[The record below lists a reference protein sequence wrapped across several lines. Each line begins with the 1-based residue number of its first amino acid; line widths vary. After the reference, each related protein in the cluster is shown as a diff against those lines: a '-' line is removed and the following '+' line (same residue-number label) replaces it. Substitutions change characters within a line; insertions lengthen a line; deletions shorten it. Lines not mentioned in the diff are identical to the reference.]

1 MCVSGERFRFREWY
15 EVRREHVRALR
26 QRLQPLRTG
35 LDWARVP
42 DGLALRFVPPPD
54 VTAALHEAE
63 DLRDVA
69 LDDAVRL
76 VAGAGAGAR
85 TEAALLAEQIHL
97 ELVGAVQDRWLP
109 PQGEQLVV
117 SAPETTRA
125 LARSG
130 ANILRALYG
139 HKASPE
145 TPSVGIDDAL
155 FACVHG
161 GAAARFALRH
171 IAVVEAAQARAREWW
186 SDPSASDAKLQF
198 ADERTSDN
206 VLERLR
212 ARRSFAAVRD
222 AVATREWTASR
233 RIVVDGVCDAWAR
246 FAQKHAGGVER
257 LDVDEATSAAVGSF
271 ARVTA
276 LGGGLAARLTIA
288 SSTAA
293 LATVRTLR
301 YSNVRD
307 AIARSVS
314 TGTPFATVPRSPSD
328 AHARATP
335 RASGAGRASPRL
347 GRAAQC
353 AAGAGG
359 RRHRRR
365 AHARRG

>member
-1 MCVSGERFRFREWY
+1 
-15 EVRREHVRALR
+15 
-26 QRLQPLRTG
+26 
-35 LDWARVP
+35 
-42 DGLALRFVPPPD
+42 
-54 VTAALHEAE
+54 
-63 DLRDVA
+63 
-69 LDDAVRL
+69 
-76 VAGAGAGAR
+76 
-85 TEAALLAEQIHL
+85 
-97 ELVGAVQDRWLP
+97 GAVQDRWLP

-139 HKASPE
+139 YKASPE

-276 LGGGLAARLTIA
+276 LGGGLAARLTVA
-288 SSTAA
+288 S
-293 LATVRTLR
+293 
-301 YSNVRD
+301 
-307 AIARSVS
+307 
-314 TGTPFATVPRSPSD
+314 
-328 AHARATP
+328 
-335 RASGAGRASPRL
+335 
-347 GRAAQC
+347 
-353 AAGAGG
+353 
-359 RRHRRR
+359 
-365 AHARRG
+365 

>member
-1 MCVSGERFRFREWY
+1 MPLVCVSGERFRFREWY

-69 LDDAVRL
+69 LGDAVRL

-139 HKASPE
+139 YKASPE

-212 ARRSFAAVRD
+212 ARRSFAAVR
-222 AVATREWTASR
+222 TPLRRE
-233 RIVVDGVCDAWAR
+233 
-246 FAQKHAGGVER
+246 
-257 LDVDEATSAAVGSF
+257 
-271 ARVTA
+271 
-276 LGGGLAARLTIA
+276 
-288 SSTAA
+288 
-293 LATVRTLR
+293 
-301 YSNVRD
+301 
-307 AIARSVS
+307 
-314 TGTPFATVPRSPSD
+314 
-328 AHARATP
+328 
-335 RASGAGRASPRL
+335 SG
-347 GRAAQC
+347 
-353 AAGAGG
+353 
-359 RRHRRR
+359 RRR
-365 AHARRG
+365 AGLWSMASAMLGRGLRKSTPAASNGSTSTRRRARQSAALRASLRSAGDSPRA